1 MKKFVLFL
9 SATAIAVGAS
19 QARTLSPDEALSRLD
34 EVSAST
40 QGMRAPKFNG
50 AKKLVKTA
58 TLNNLPTYYVF
69 STPSQTIFVGADDVA
84 QPLLGYNDN
93 PDFNEAAMPPAMKYW
108 LEEYSRQIEYANAR
122 EAKAPA
128 RQKVQTKLSAA
139 PMKATR
145 SAIAPLCAT
154 TWDQGAPYNNLM
166 PTKSGQRTYTGCVA
180 TAMAQVMKY
189 HNYPAQGKGSNS
201 YTWNNQTLSM
211 NFANTTFDW
220 ANMLNSYPS
229 SSSGTSAQR
238 TAIATLMKACG
249 YAVNMEYGIDS
260 DGGSGAMSFD
270 IAPALVDNF
279 QYDNATHTEFRDY
292 YSTDEWEEMM
302 YDNLKNVGPIV
313 YCGVANGGG
322 HCFVCDGYKTD
333 GTFHINW
340 GWSGSYDGYFK
351 LNALNP
357 EGQGAGGFSGG
368 YNTQQDATLGIRKPV
383 SGSVKPESYLAIY
396 GTFKATAS
404 SRNLTF
410 SATNGGFYNM
420 SSYAGNFTVA
430 LALKGSDGKVQY
442 VGSKSLGSVQPGYG
456 TGSIA
461 LSIPSSVAAGT
472 YKASLVYKVSGDW
485 KPFKVTYGDNNYAN
499 ITVSSSSVKVNSYG
513 FEAADGS
520 TGSGSSSGSDTETG
534 SITVTGYTTS
544 TGFTVGETAK
554 VSATVKNT
562 KSASESVTVNGYLCT
577 LGNNQYSIAASLGSA
592 TVTVKANGTAT
603 ASMSADL
610 SSSLS
615 AGSYYI
621 CFADAGGYILN
632 TPEQVTVNA
641 ASSGTETGEI
651 TVTSMTPSAFTIGE
665 TATVKA
671 VFKNTYT
678 SQKTITAKA
687 LLCSLSGS
695 SYSIQATLQ
704 SQSITIAKSATK
716 TVTFSGT
723 VPSALEAGTYYLII
737 ADSGNNM
744 LSSAQAVTVNK
755 ATTPA
760 EETGE
765 VTVTSVSASG
775 DLVVGEAATVKAVFK
790 STWPTQAQTETYRA
804 ILASKSSSGYTIKA
818 TLATKEIAVPANTS
832 TTVSF
837 NGTVSSSLAAGTYY
851 LLIANSAN
859 KVVGTPVQ
867 VTVLEAGS
875 GEEEEQT
882 IVVTKAT
889 VTKGFTQGLAYT
901 VAVTAKSTYSTSQS
915 LKLVG
920 YLCSLSNNSY
930 SIEEEL
936 GSVSVTVSANSTK
949 TANIS
954 GTLSSDIKAGS
965 YYLVICDENK
975 TPLNTP
981 VQVTVEAKQ
990 ETTTTTSSTANL
1002 AISGVSTSTGF
1013 TASSDCKLSVEFTNQ
1028 GSTAVDAKVTPTF
1041 YKKSWFSYKKQC
1053 TLDQTSVKVA
1063 ANGTAT
1069 VSFSGKLSALS
1080 SGTYYLRFIDESGSI
1095 VGSKTYSLTV
1105 SAASSRSYTA
1115 RKFSMAS
1122 PNAVD
1127 PDNASM
1133 AVDVEALDED
1143 VAPQFVAIIT
1153 PLDDK
1158 DNTITVAVF
1167 SSKVIPSG
1175 QTERL
1180 NFFGMLDNLVDG
1192 AEYEASLYTL
1202 DADNIY
1208 SGLDYVDAV
1217 RFKANGTSGVNDI
1230 IVTEEELA
1238 GDTDANAVYYDLR
1251 GARVDSRNIAPGLYI
1266 KRTPAAVT
1274 KVLVK

>member
-9 SATAIAVGAS
+9 SASALAVCAT
-19 QARTLSPDEALSRLD
+19 QARTLTPDQALGRLD
-34 EVSAST
+34 EASASAR
-40 QGMRAPKFNG
+40 GMRAPQFRG

-58 TLNNLPTYYVF
+58 VLNNLPTYYVF
-69 STPSQTIFVGADDVA
+69 STPEQTIFVGADDVA
-84 QPLLGYNDN
+84 QPLLGYIDN
-93 PDFNEAAMPPAMKYW
+93 PDFDEAAMPPAMKYW
-108 LEEYSRQIEYANAR
+108 LEEYSRQIEYASAR
-122 EAKAPA
+122 EAMAPA
-128 RQKVQTKLSAA
+128 RQKVQPKLGAA

-154 TWDQGAPYNNLM
+154 TWDQSAPYNNLM

-189 HNYPAQGKGSNS
+189 HSYPDKGKGSNS
-201 YTWNNQTLSM
+201 YTWNGQTLSM
-211 NFANTTFDW
+211 NFAGTSFDW
-220 ANMLNSYPS
+220 SNMLNSYPG

-249 YAVNMEYGIDS
+249 YAVNMEYGVDS
-260 DGGSGAMSFD
+260 DGGSGATSFD

-279 QYDNATHTEFRDY
+279 QYDNAVHTEFRDY
-292 YSTDEWEEMM
+292 YSTDEWEQMM
-302 YDNLKNVGPIV
+302 YDNLRSVGPIV

-351 LNALNP
+351 LSALNP
-357 EGQGAGGFSGG
+357 DGQGAGGFSGG

-383 SGSVKPESYLAIY
+383 SGSVRPESYLAIY
-396 GTFKATAS
+396 GTFKASAS

-420 SSYAGNFTVA
+420 SSYAGSFTVA
-430 LALKGSDGKVQY
+430 LALKDGSGNVQY
-442 VGSKSLGSVQPGYG
+442 VGSKSLGTVQPGYG

-461 LSIPSSVAAGT
+461 ISVPSSVAAGT

-520 TGSGSSSGSDTETG
+520 TGSGSGSGSDTDTG
-534 SITVTGYTTS
+534 TITVTGYTTS
-544 TGFTVGETAK
+544 TGFTVGQTAK
-554 VSATVKNT
+554 VSATVKST
-562 KSASESVTVNGYLCT
+562 KSASESVTINGYLCT
-577 LGNNQYSIAASLGSA
+577 LGDSQYSVAASLGSA

-621 CFADAGGYILN
+621 CFADADGYILN

-641 ASSGTETGEI
+641 ASAGTETGEI
-651 TVTSMTPSAFTIGE
+651 TVTSMTPSAFTVGE
-665 TATVKA
+665 SASVKA

-695 SYSIQATLQ
+695 TYSIQATLQ
-704 SQSITIAKSATK
+704 SQSVTISKSATK

-723 VPSALEAGTYYLII
+723 VPSSLEAGTYYLII
-737 ADSGNNM
+737 ADSDNNM
-744 LSSAQAVTVNK
+744 LSSAQSVTVSK
-755 ATTPA
+755 ASA
-760 EETGE
+760 SEETGE

-775 DLVVGEAATVKAVFK
+775 DLIVGESATVKAVFK
-790 STWPTQAQTETYRA
+790 STWPTKAQTETYRA
-804 ILASKSSSGYTIKA
+804 ILASKSTSGYTIKA
-818 TLATKEIAVPANTS
+818 TLATKEVAVPANTS

-837 NGTVSSSLAAGTYY
+837 TGTVSSSLAAGSYY

-859 KVVGTPVQ
+859 QVVGTPVQ

-875 GEEEEQT
+875 GDTTEET
-882 IVVTKAT
+882 VTVTKAT

-901 VAVTAKSTYSTSQS
+901 VAVTAKSTYSTSQTLS
-915 LKLVG
+915 LVG
-920 YLCSLSNNSY
+920 YLCTLSGNSY
-930 SIEEEL
+930 SIEAEL
-936 GSVSVTVSANSTK
+936 GSVSVTIAKNSTK

-954 GTLSSDIKAGS
+954 GTLSSDIEAGS
-965 YYLVICDENK
+965 YYLVICDENNNI
-975 TPLNTP
+975 LNSP
-981 VQVTVEAKQ
+981 AQVTVEEKQ
-990 ETTTTTSSTANL
+990 QTTTTTTSTANL
-1002 AISGVSTSTGF
+1002 AISSVSTSTGF

-1028 GSTAVDAKVTPTF
+1028 GSTAVDAKVTPTI
-1041 YKKSWFSYKKQC
+1041 YKKSWFSYSKQC
-1053 TLDQTSVKVA
+1053 ALTQTSVKVA

-1069 VSFSGKLSALS
+1069 VAFSGKLSALS
-1080 SGTYYLRFIDESGSI
+1080 AGTYYLRFIDESGSI

-1105 SAASSRSYTA
+1105 SAATRSYTA
-1115 RKFSMAS
+1115 RNFKMAS
-1122 PNAVD
+1122 TQAVD
-1127 PDNASM
+1127 PANAEMS
-1133 AVDVEALDED
+1133 VDVEALDED

-1153 PLDDK
+1153 PLDNK

-1202 DADNIY
+1202 DANNIY
-1208 SGLDYVDAV
+1208 SGLDYVDAI